1 MDGKVSLSFE
11 PSVGSQAREMRV
23 SLDLTQ
29 QELACAAGVSEND
42 IKLLEQDIPAALN
55 CKTSVFKILW
65 EKTTIKN
72 LTSS

>member
-1 MDGKVSLSFE
+1 MDSKVSLSLE
-11 PSVGSQAREMRV
+11 PSVGSRAREMRV

-55 CKTSVFKILW
+55 CKTRVLKTLW
-65 EKTTIKN
+65 EKAMIKN
-72 LTSS
+72 STLR